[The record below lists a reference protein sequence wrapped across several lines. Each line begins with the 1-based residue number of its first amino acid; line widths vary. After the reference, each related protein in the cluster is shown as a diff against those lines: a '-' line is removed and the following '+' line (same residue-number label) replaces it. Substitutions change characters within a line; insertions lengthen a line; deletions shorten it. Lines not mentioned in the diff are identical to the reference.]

1 MSGVQRASDLRR
13 GPAAVLPGPP
23 ATRGKTILSW
33 VSPRGGGVHSAALKP
48 TSSLTQLD
56 QAALGSHFQQKWFEL
71 QKLLERQKSKGGII
85 DPEEEAKRFLI
96 HTNEVRGRRLAS
108 RTRAS
113 LLFVWIVPLNDA
125 GHLFIP
131 EVCEHYNLLLKLI

>member
-1 MSGVQRASDLRR
+1 MGLTT
-13 GPAAVLPGPP
+13 GG
-23 ATRGKTILSW
+23 GG
-33 VSPRGGGVHSAALKP
+33 GGGVHSAALKP